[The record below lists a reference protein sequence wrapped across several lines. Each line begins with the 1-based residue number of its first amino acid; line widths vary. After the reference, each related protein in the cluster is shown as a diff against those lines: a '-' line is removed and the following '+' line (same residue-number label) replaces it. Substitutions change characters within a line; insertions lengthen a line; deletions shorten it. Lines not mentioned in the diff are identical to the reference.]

1 MQADMSGNKAE
12 MHDVSDFE
20 KAGKRHAELSRI
32 IRHHDRQYYQEDKP
46 EITDA
51 EYDTLRRELESLE
64 SLYPELE
71 TEDSPSRQVG
81 AEPAEGFRKVKHQVP
96 MLSLSNVFTR
106 DEFEDFMGRIRRFLG
121 LSPDQ
126 AVEIYA
132 EPKIDGLSCN
142 LTYRDGRL
150 EVGATR
156 GDGYEG
162 EDITANILTL
172 DDIPERLHNA
182 PDGIVEVRGEIYM
195 THDSFRTLNAARV
208 ENGESV
214 FANPR
219 NAAAGSMRQ
228 LDPAITKSRTLHFL
242 AYGIGAIE
250 RKNHTTQAGLRDT
263 LKSWGLPV
271 MDDILVSADAH
282 AIYRFYES
290 ILQKRAEISFD
301 IDGVVYKVNDLSFQE
316 RLGFVSRSPRW
327 ATAHKFPAEKAVTR
341 IRDIRIQVGRTGAL
355 TPVADL
361 EPVTVGGAVISHATL
376 HNEDEIRRKDIRAG
390 DHVEIQRAGDVIPQ
404 VLRVITEKRTGRE
417 QEFAMPALC
426 PECGSHAIRP
436 DGEAVRRCTG
446 GLICPAQAV
455 ERLKHFVSRDAFDI
469 EGLGERIIKLFWK
482 ENIVNSPDDIFTLE
496 ERNKTLVPPLET
508 WEGWG
513 GKSTRNL
520 FDSIR
525 KSREIMLDRF
535 IYALGIRLVGQA
547 TAKRLARHYG
557 TIQNMMNAIQRIA
570 QKGED
575 SAKSQEN
582 AGFRDS
588 PEYQALLDIE
598 DIGPVV
604 ADEMTGFFGEEHNL
618 TLLSGL
624 LTHVKVRPYEDVSAG
639 ADSIFSGKT
648 VVFTG
653 TMDTMTRA
661 EAKTRAEALGARVS
675 GSVSAKT
682 DYVIAGADAGSK
694 LKKAR
699 DLRVKVLTEEEWIK
713 QAT

>member
-12 MHDVSDFE
+12 MNDVSDFE

-32 IRHHDRQYYQEDKP
+32 IRHHDYRYYQEDAP

-106 DEFEDFMGRIRRFLG
+106 GEFEDFMGRIRRFLG
-121 LSPDQ
+121 LPPDSP
-126 AVEIYA
+126 VEIYA

-150 EVGATR
+150 DVGATR

-195 THDSFRTLNAARV
+195 THDSFRILNAARV

-271 MDDILVSADAH
+271 MEDVLVSADAH

-290 ILQKRAEISFD
+290 ILQKRAEIPFD

-376 HNEDEIRRKDIRAG
+376 HNEDEIRRKDIRTG
-390 DHVEIQRAGDVIPQ
+390 DMVEVQRAGDVIPQ
-404 VLRVITEKRTGRE
+404 VLRVLSEKRTGGE
-417 QEFAMPALC
+417 KEFEMPDVC

-469 EGLGERIIKLFWK
+469 DGLGGRIIRLFWK
-482 ENIVNSPDDIFTLE
+482 EGILRTPADIFTLE
-496 ERNKTLVPPLET
+496 ERNKTLDPPLEQ
-508 WEGWG
+508 WNGWG
-513 GKSTRNL
+513 VKSVRNL
-520 FDSIR
+520 FGSIR
-525 KSREIMLDRF
+525 ESREISLDRF

-547 TAKRLARHYG
+547 TAGRLARHYG
-557 TIQNMMNAIQRIA
+557 MFENLRTAVQKAAAI
-570 QKGED
+570 
-575 SAKSQEN
+575 SAEN
-582 AGFRDS
+582 PENGDFRET
-588 PEYQALLDIE
+588 PEYRALLDIE

-604 ADEMTGFFGEEHNL
+604 ADEITGFFGEEHNL
-618 TLLSGL
+618 TLLCEL
-624 LTHVKVRPYEDVSAG
+624 LTHVKVRPYEDVSPE
-639 ADSIFSGKT
+639 ADSIFRGKT

-682 DYVIAGADAGSK
+682 DYVIAGENAGSK

-699 DLRVKVLTEEEWIK
+699 ELGVTVLTEEEWIK
-713 QAT
+713 RVS